1 MSNGT
6 MDIGVVGMGVM
17 GSNLAFNMADH
28 GFQVAGWNRTSDLTE
43 AAEKRNPPA
52 NFHAC
57 YDLKEF
63 IGSLKK
69 PRRVFLMIAAGAPV
83 DWAIGEIAP
92 LLEAGDIILDGG
104 NSFYEDTR
112 RRHDALR
119 EQGICYFGVGVSGG
133 EKGARFGPAIMPGGD
148 RAAYEAVRPI
158 LEGIAARAGD
168 APCCTYIGEDGA
180 GHYVKMVHNGIEYAD
195 MQLIAETYLILKHV
209 GSLSNA
215 RIGEIFHEW
224 NAGELKSYLIGIT
237 ADIFAEQDAETGKA
251 LVDIIVDRA
260 GQKGTGRWTSLE
272 ALQRGVDL
280 SMISAA
286 CNARVLSNLTEE
298 RAHAGAVMSAPA
310 AAGEV
315 GADFIEAVR
324 RSLYTAKIVAYAQG
338 FSLYRAAK
346 EEFGWSLD
354 FGKIA
359 SIFRAGCIIQAEF
372 LQRITDAYEREPNLK
387 NLMFDDFFLSSI
399 NANMESLRGTVCLA
413 VQHGVPVPALSAA
426 MQYIDALRSGQL
438 GANLIQAQRDYFGAH
453 TFERTDKAGSFHHQW
468 QEHYPKE

>member
-1 MSNGT
+1 MKNGT
-6 MDIGVVGMGVM
+6 MDIGVIGMGVM

-28 GFQVAGWNRTSDLTE
+28 GFQVAGWNRTDDMTE

-52 NFHAC
+52 NFHAF
-57 YDLKEF
+57 YDLKAF
-63 IGSLKK
+63 IDSLKK
-69 PRRVFLMIAAGAPV
+69 PRRVFVMIAAGAPV
-83 DWAIGEIAP
+83 DWAIETLVP
-92 LLEAGDIILDGG
+92 LLEKGDIILDGG

-112 RRHDALR
+112 RRHDALK

-133 EKGARFGPAIMPGGD
+133 EKGARRGPAIMPGGD

-158 LEGIAARAGD
+158 LEGIAARAGEE
-168 APCCTYIGEDGA
+168 PCCTYIGEDGA

-209 GSLSNA
+209 GGLSNE
-215 RIGEIFHEW
+215 RIGAIFHAW
-224 NAGELKSYLIGIT
+224 NTGELRSYLIGIT
-237 ADIFAEQDAETGKA
+237 ADIFAEQDAETGRA
-251 LVDIIVDRA
+251 LVDLIVDRA

-298 RAHAGAVMSAPA
+298 RAHASAVMRAPA
-310 AAGEV
+310 AADMTAE
-315 GADFIEAVR
+315 ADFIEAVR

-372 LQRITDAYEREPNLK
+372 LQRITDAYAREPELK

-399 NANMESLRGTVCLA
+399 NRNMESLRSIVCLG
-413 VQHGVPVPALSAA
+413 VQRGVPIPAFSAA
-426 MQYIDALRSGQL
+426 M
-438 GANLIQAQRDYFGAH
+438 
-453 TFERTDKAGSFHHQW
+453 
-468 QEHYPKE
+468 